1 MTSRESSLGAWA
13 DKIPQVE
20 TWRGQQPWEAA
31 ASEETAPLSPA
42 ELGLELK
49 GLGTLLLVGV
59 ALLLASGFFLAM
71 NLEYVVNGKAT
82 TGIVVDHRL
91 RPRGARA
98 PVVAYFAEGKGYR
111 FVSTASAGRSAYP
124 VGDEVLVLYLPD
136 DPSEATIGD
145 FTNLYLLPTIL
156 GSGGMV
162 FFVGGIVLGVYVVK
176 KAGWRLLPARR

>member
-1 MTSRESSLGAWA
+1 MSSRENSLGAWA

-20 TWRGQQPWEAA
+20 SWKGPQPWETAA
-31 ASEETAPLSPA
+31 EETAPLTPA

-49 GLGTLLLVGV
+49 GLGTLLLVG
-59 ALLLASGFFLAM
+59 AGLLLASGIFLAM
-71 NLEYVVNGKAT
+71 NLEYVVNGEAT

-98 PVVAYFAEGKGYR
+98 PVVAYFAEGQTYR
-111 FVSTASAGRSAYP
+111 FVSSSSSRSSAYP

-136 DPSEATIGD
+136 EPSEATIGD
-145 FTNLYLLPTIL
+145 FTSLYLLPTVL
-156 GSGGMV
+156 GGAGMV

-176 KAGWRLLPARR
+176 KAGWRLLPARP